1 MPNADVKEVRNIAI
15 LSHGAA
21 GKTSLADAILYTA
34 GAVDLLGNVDAGN
47 SVFMHEPEEVARKIT
62 ITAALGFAE
71 WKGVRINIIDT
82 PGYINFLEET
92 RGTLR
97 AVDGAALIISAIS
110 GVKAETEKIYKFAC
124 DYEIPRVAF
133 VSKLDKER
141 ADFFRAIGDMEKYFC
156 KNSLVLQLPIGHED
170 SFRGVIDLIKMKALF
185 FTDDNSGKMEEKEI
199 PGTMQQDASLY
210 RKKLVEQIAETDD
223 GLLEKYLDKGDLS
236 QEDLIAGL
244 KHGTIGGGLLP
255 VLCGSPVKNMGIQP
269 LLDMI
274 LMCLPSPAEHARSV
288 QIKGKDPK
296 TGNEILRKP
305 TPEEHLAA
313 MVFKTINDPF
323 AGKLSLVRVYS
334 GTLKSDS
341 SVYNSTKEVKEKVG
355 SLFHIQGKKQVATQT
370 LTAGQIGAIA
380 KLKET
385 LTGDTLCSEQ
395 HPIVLEFAK
404 YADPVMSYAVVPKT
418 RGDEDK
424 VSIGIHK
431 LLEEDP
437 TLKFTY
443 DEQTK
448 EMVLSGMG
456 QVHLEVTL
464 EKLKRKFGADV
475 TMKTP
480 KVPYR
485 ETIRAKAE
493 AQGKYKKQ
501 SGGHG
506 QYGDA
511 WLKIEPLPRGGGF
524 EFVDKIVGGVVPRQY
539 VPAVEKGVVEA
550 MHEGT
555 LAGYPIVDVRV
566 TLFDGSYHTV
576 DSSEMAFKVAASMGF
591 KKAMEAAKPVL
602 LEPIMSVEVVAPD
615 DTLGA
620 VIGDLNSRRGKVQ
633 GVVPQANGQSIKAL
647 VPMAEML
654 SYAPTLNSLTSGRG
668 MYTMEFFGY
677 EDVPSHLAQKITAER
692 AAQHQHQHQGN
703 HNQKE
708 K

>member
-21 GKTSLADAILYTA
+21 GKTSLADAIVFTA
-34 GAVDLLGNVDAGN
+34 GAVDLMGSVDAGN
-47 SVFMHEPEEVARKIT
+47 SVFMHEPEEISRKIT
-62 ITAALGFAE
+62 ITSALGFAD

-82 PGYINFLEET
+82 PGYINFLEEA

-97 AVDGAALIISAIS
+97 AVDGAVLIISAIS

-133 VSKLDKER
+133 ISKLDKER
-141 ADFFRAIGDMEKYFC
+141 ADFFRAVGDMEKYFC
-156 KNSLVLQLPIGHED
+156 KNSLVLQLPIGLEAN
-170 SFRGVIDLIKMKALF
+170 FTGVVDLIKMKALMF
-185 FTDDNSGKMEEKEI
+185 AQDGSGKFEEKDV
-199 PGTMQQDASLY
+199 PANMKDDAVAY

-223 GLLEKYLDKGDLS
+223 SLLEKYLDKGDLS
-236 QEDLIAGL
+236 QEDIIAGL

-269 LLDMI
+269 LLDMV
-274 LMCLPSPAEHARSV
+274 LMCLPSPAEHARVV
-288 QIKGKDPK
+288 QIKGIDPK
-296 TGNEILRKP
+296 TGNETVRKP
-305 TPEEHLAA
+305 AADEHLAA

-323 AGKLSLVRVYS
+323 AGKLSLVRVFS
-334 GTLKSDS
+334 GTLKADS
-341 SVYNSTKEVKEKVG
+341 SVYNASKQLKEKVG
-355 SLFHIQGKKQVATQT
+355 SLFHIQGKKQITTHA

-380 KLKET
+380 KMKET
-385 LTGDTLCSEQ
+385 LTGDTLCSES
-395 HPIVLEFAK
+395 HPIVMNFAK
-404 YADPVMSYAVVPKT
+404 FADPVMSYAIVPKT

-424 VSIGIHK
+424 VGTGIHK

-437 TLKFTY
+437 TLKFTF
-443 DEQTK
+443 DDQTK

-464 EKLKRKFGADV
+464 EKLKRKFGAEV

-480 KVPYR
+480 KVPYK
-485 ETIRAKAE
+485 ETIRAKAK

-511 WLKIEPLPRGGGF
+511 WIEIEPLRRGTGF

-539 VPAVEKGVVEA
+539 IPAVEKGVIEA
-550 MHEGT
+550 MHEGS
-555 LAGYPIVDVRV
+555 LAGYPMVDVRV

-591 KKAMEAAKPVL
+591 KKALEAAKPVL

-633 GVVPQANGQSIKAL
+633 GVVPQSGGQSIKAL
-647 VPMAEML
+647 VPMSEML
-654 SYAPTLNSLTSGRG
+654 SYVPMLNSLTSGRG
-668 MYTMEFFGY
+668 MYTMEFYGY
-677 EDVPSHLAQKITAER
+677 EDVPSHLAQKITQER
-692 AAQHQHQHQGN
+692 AAQHGHGHQ
-703 HNQKE
+703 NQKE

>member
-1 MPNADVKEVRNIAI
+1 MKNAEIKEIRNIAI

-21 GKTSLADAILYTA
+21 GKTSLADAMLFA
-34 GAVDLLGNVDAGN
+34 GGAMGVRGSVDNDT
-47 SVFMHEPEEVARKIT
+47 SVFMHEPEEISRKIT
-62 ITAALGFAE
+62 ITAALGFTD
-71 WKGVRINIIDT
+71 WKGVRFNIIDT

-92 RGTLR
+92 KGTLR
-97 AVDGAALIISAIS
+97 AVDGAVIIVSALS

-124 DYEIPRVAF
+124 DLEMPRIAF

-156 KNSLVLQLPIGHED
+156 KNALVLQLPIGLED

-185 FTDDNSGKMEEKEI
+185 FTKDDSGKVEEQEI
-199 PGTMQQDASLY
+199 PGTMQLDASTY
-210 RKKLVEQIAETDD
+210 RKKLVEQIAESDD
-223 GLLEKYLDKGDLS
+223 TLLEKYLDKGDLT

-244 KHGTIGGGLLP
+244 KHGTLGGGLLP
-255 VLCGSPVKNMGIQP
+255 VLCGSPVKNMGIQQ
-269 LLDMI
+269 
-274 LMCLPSPAEHARSV
+274 LMDAVISCLPSPVERAGIVA
-288 QIKGKDPK
+288 IKGKDPK
-296 TGNEILRKP
+296 TGSELLRKP
-305 TPEEHLAA
+305 TVEDPLAA
-313 MVFKTINDPF
+313 LVFKTVIDPF
-323 AGKLSLVRVYS
+323 AGKLSMVRVFS
-334 GTLKSDS
+334 GTLKADS
-341 SVYNSTKEVKEKVG
+341 TVYNAIKQTKEKIG
-355 SLFHIQGKKQVATQT
+355 TLFVIQGKKQVPVQA
-370 LTAGQIGAIA
+370 LAAGQIGAVA

-385 LTGDTLCSEQ
+385 LTGDTLCAES
-395 HPIVLEFAK
+395 HPIVLDFAQFV
-404 YADPVMSYAVVPKT
+404 DPVMSFAIEPKS

-424 VSIGIHK
+424 VSTGIHK
-431 LLEEDP
+431 LLDEDT
-437 TLKFTY
+437 TLRFAF

-448 EMVLSGMG
+448 EMILSGMG

-464 EKLKRKFGADV
+464 EKLKRKFGVDV

-480 KVPYR
+480 KVPYK
-485 ETIRAKAE
+485 ETIRSKAS

-511 WLKIEPLPRGGGF
+511 WLELEPLQRGSGF
-524 EFVDKIVGGVVPRQY
+524 EFVDKIVGGVIPRQY
-539 VPAVEKGVVEA
+539 IPAVEKGVTEA
-550 MHEGT
+550 MHEGA
-555 LAGYPIVDVRV
+555 LAGYPMVDVRV
-566 TLFDGSYHTV
+566 TLYDGSYHNV

-591 KKAMEAAKPVL
+591 KKAVEAARPVL
-602 LEPIMSVEVVAPD
+602 LEPIMSVEVVSPD

-647 VPMAEML
+647 VPMSEML

-677 EDVPSHLAQKITAER
+677 EDVPSHLAQKIVQEHASR
-692 AAQHQHQHQGN
+692 NHGNQHQ
-703 HNQKE
+703 KD

>member
-1 MPNADVKEVRNIAI
+1 MPNADVKEVRNVAI
-15 LSHGAA
+15 LSHGSA

-34 GAVDLLGNVDAGN
+34 GAVDLMGSVDAGN

-62 ITAALGFAE
+62 VTSSVGYAD

-82 PGYINFLEET
+82 PGYINFLEEA

-97 AVDGAALIISAIS
+97 AVDGAILIISAIS

-133 VSKLDKER
+133 ISKLDKER
-141 ADFFRAIGDMEKYFC
+141 ADFFRAVGDMEKYFC
-156 KNSLVLQLPIGHED
+156 KNALVLQLPIGLEAN
-170 SFRGVIDLIKMKALF
+170 FTGVVDLIKMKALMF
-185 FTDDNSGKMEEKEI
+185 AQDGSGKYEEKEI
-199 PGTMQQDASLY
+199 PANMKDDAAAY
-210 RKKLVEQIAETDD
+210 RKKLVEQIAETEDS
-223 GLLEKYLDKGDLS
+223 LLEKYLDKGDLP
-236 QEDLIAGL
+236 QEDIIAGL

-255 VLCGSPVKNMGIQP
+255 VLCGSPVKNMGVQP
-269 LLDMI
+269 LLDMV
-274 LMCLPSPAEHARSV
+274 LMCLPSPAEHARVV
-288 QIKGKDPK
+288 QIKGVDPK
-296 TGNEILRKP
+296 TGNETVRKP
-305 TPEEHLAA
+305 AADENLAA

-323 AGKLSLVRVYS
+323 AGKLSLVRVFS
-334 GTLKSDS
+334 GTLKADS
-341 SVYNSTKEVKEKVG
+341 SVYNASKQVKEKVG
-355 SLFHIQGKKQVATQT
+355 SLFHVQGKKQITTQV

-380 KLKET
+380 KMKET
-385 LTGDTLCSEQ
+385 LTGDTLCSES
-395 HPIVLEFAK
+395 HPIVMHFAK
-404 YADPVMSYAVVPKT
+404 FADPVISYAIIPKT

-424 VSIGIHK
+424 VGTGIHK

-437 TLKFTY
+437 TLKFAY

-464 EKLKRKFGADV
+464 EKLKRKFGAEV
-475 TMKTP
+475 TMKMP
-480 KVPYR
+480 KVPYK
-485 ETIRAKAE
+485 ETIRAKAK

-511 WLKIEPLPRGGGF
+511 WIEIEPLSRGAGF
-524 EFVDKIVGGVVPRQY
+524 EFVDKIVGGVIPRQY
-539 VPAVEKGVVEA
+539 VPAVEKGVIEA

-555 LAGYPIVDVRV
+555 LAGYPMVDVRV

-591 KKAMEAAKPVL
+591 KKALETAKPVL

-615 DTLGA
+615 DSLGT

-633 GVVPQANGQSIKAL
+633 GVVPQASGQSIKAL
-647 VPMAEML
+647 VPMSEML

-668 MYTMEFFGY
+668 MYTMEFSSY
-677 EDVPSHLAQKITAER
+677 EDVPSHLSQKITQER
-692 AAQHQHQHQGN
+692 AALHAHGH
-703 HNQKE
+703 HSQKE

>member
-21 GKTSLADAILYTA
+21 GKTSLADAMVFTA
-34 GAVDLLGNVDAGN
+34 GAVDLMGSVDAGN
-47 SVFMHEPEEVARKIT
+47 SVFMHEPEEISRKIT
-62 ITAALGFAE
+62 ITSALGFAD

-82 PGYINFLEET
+82 PGYINFLEEA

-97 AVDGAALIISAIS
+97 AVDGAVLIISAIS

-141 ADFFRAIGDMEKYFC
+141 ADFFRAVGDMEKYFC
-156 KNSLVLQLPIGHED
+156 KNSLVLQLPIGLEAN
-170 SFRGVIDLIKMKALF
+170 FTGVVDLIKMKALMF
-185 FTDDNSGKMEEKEI
+185 AQDGSGKFEEKDV
-199 PGTMQQDASLY
+199 PANMKDDAVAY
-210 RKKLVEQIAETDD
+210 RKKLVEQIAETEDS
-223 GLLEKYLDKGDLS
+223 LLEKYLDKGDLS
-236 QEDLIAGL
+236 QEDIIAGL

-269 LLDMI
+269 LLDMV
-274 LMCLPSPAEHARSV
+274 LMCLPSPAEHARVV
-288 QIKGKDPK
+288 QIKGIDPK
-296 TGNEILRKP
+296 TGNETVRKP
-305 TPEEHLAA
+305 AADEHLAA

-323 AGKLSLVRVYS
+323 AGKLSLVRVFS
-334 GTLKSDS
+334 GTLKADS
-341 SVYNSTKEVKEKVG
+341 SVYNASKQLKEKVG
-355 SLFHIQGKKQVATQT
+355 SLFHIQGKKQITTHA

-380 KLKET
+380 KMKET
-385 LTGDTLCSEQ
+385 LTGDTLCSES
-395 HPIVLEFAK
+395 HPIVMNFAK
-404 YADPVMSYAVVPKT
+404 FADPVMSYAIVPKT

-424 VSIGIHK
+424 VGTGIHK

-443 DEQTK
+443 DDQTK

-464 EKLKRKFGADV
+464 EKLKRKFGAEV

-480 KVPYR
+480 KVPYK
-485 ETIRAKAE
+485 ETIRAKAK

-511 WLKIEPLPRGGGF
+511 WIEIEPLRRGTGF

-539 VPAVEKGVVEA
+539 IPAVEKGVIEA
-550 MHEGT
+550 MHEGS
-555 LAGYPIVDVRV
+555 LAGYPMVDVRV

-591 KKAMEAAKPVL
+591 KKALEAAKPVL

-615 DTLGA
+615 DSLGA

-633 GVVPQANGQSIKAL
+633 GVVPQSGGQSIKAL
-647 VPMAEML
+647 VPMSEML
-654 SYAPTLNSLTSGRG
+654 SYVPMLNSLTSGRG
-668 MYTMEFFGY
+668 MYTMEFYGY
-677 EDVPSHLAQKITAER
+677 EDVPSHLAQKITQER
-692 AAQHQHQHQGN
+692 AAQHVHGHQ
-703 HNQKE
+703 NQKE

>member
-1 MPNADVKEVRNIAI
+1 MQNADVKEVRNIAV

-21 GKTSLADAILYTA
+21 GKTSLADAMLFTA
-34 GAVDLLGNVDAGN
+34 GAVDLMGSVDAGN
-47 SVFMHEPEEVARKIT
+47 SVFMHEPEEIARKIT
-62 ITAALGFAE
+62 ITSALGFAD

-97 AVDGAALIISAIS
+97 AVDGAVLIISAIS

-141 ADFFRAIGDMEKYFC
+141 ADFFRAVGDMEKYFC
-156 KNSLVLQLPIGHED
+156 KNSLVLQLPIGLED
-170 SFRGVIDLIKMKALF
+170 KFSGVVDLIKMKAQLF
-185 FTDDNSGKMEEKEI
+185 AQDGSGKIEEKDI
-199 PGTMQQDASLY
+199 PEGMRDAAATY

-223 GLLEKYLDKGDLS
+223 ALLEKYLDKGDLPE
-236 QEDLIAGL
+236 EDLIAGL

-274 LMCLPSPAEHARSV
+274 LKCLPSPAEHARIV
-288 QIKGKDPK
+288 RIKGVDPK
-296 TGNEILRKP
+296 TGNETTRKP
-305 TPEEHLAA
+305 ASDDHLAA
-313 MVFKTINDPF
+313 LVFKTINDPF

-334 GTLKSDS
+334 GTLKADS
-341 SVYNSTKEVKEKVG
+341 TVYNSSRQVKEKIG
-355 SLFHIQGKKQVATQT
+355 SLFHVQGKKQAAVKA
-370 LTAGQIGAIA
+370 LSAGQIGAVA

-385 LTGDTLCSEQ
+385 LTGDTLCDEG
-395 HPIVLEFAK
+395 HPVVMEFAK
-404 YADPVMSYAVVPKT
+404 FADPVMSYAVAPKT

-424 VSIGIHK
+424 VSTGIHK

-456 QVHLEVTL
+456 QVHLEITL
-464 EKLKRKFGADV
+464 EKLKRKFGAEV
-475 TMKTP
+475 TMQTP
-480 KVPYR
+480 KVPYK
-485 ETIRAKAE
+485 ETIRAKAK

-501 SGGHG
+501 TGGHG

-511 WLKIEPLPRGGGF
+511 WLELEPLPRGGGF
-524 EFVDKIVGGVVPRQY
+524 EFVDNIVGGVVPRQY
-539 VPAVEKGVVEA
+539 IPAVEKGVIEA
-550 MHEGT
+550 LHEGV
-555 LAGYPIVDVRV
+555 LAGYPVVDIRV
-566 TLFDGSYHTV
+566 SLYDGSYHSV
-576 DSSEMAFKVAASMGF
+576 DSSEMAFKVAASMAF
-591 KKAMEAAKPVL
+591 KKAVEAAKPVL
-602 LEPIMSVEVVAPD
+602 LEPIMNVEVVAPD

-633 GVVPQANGQSIKAL
+633 GVVPQANGQAIKAL
-647 VPMAEML
+647 VPMSEML

-668 MYTMEFFGY
+668 MYTMEFSGY
-677 EDVPSHLAQKITAER
+677 EDVPSHLAQKITQER
-692 AAQHQHQHQGN
+692 AAQHGHGN
-703 HNQKE
+703 HSQKE

>member
-21 GKTSLADAILYTA
+21 GKTSLADAIVFTA
-34 GAVDLLGNVDAGN
+34 GAVDLMGSVDAGN
-47 SVFMHEPEEVARKIT
+47 SVFMHEPEEISRKIT
-62 ITAALGFAE
+62 ITSALGFAD

-82 PGYINFLEET
+82 PGYINFLEEA

-97 AVDGAALIISAIS
+97 AVDGAVLIISAIS

-133 VSKLDKER
+133 ISKLDKER
-141 ADFFRAIGDMEKYFC
+141 ADFFRAVGDMEKYFC
-156 KNSLVLQLPIGHED
+156 KNSLVLQLPIGLEAN
-170 SFRGVIDLIKMKALF
+170 FTGVVDLIKMKALMF
-185 FTDDNSGKMEEKEI
+185 AQDGSGKFEEKDVPANMKDE
-199 PGTMQQDASLY
+199 AVAY
-210 RKKLVEQIAETDD
+210 RKKLVEQIAETEDS
-223 GLLEKYLDKGDLS
+223 LLEKYLDKGDLS
-236 QEDLIAGL
+236 QEDIIAGL

-269 LLDMI
+269 LLDMV
-274 LMCLPSPAEHARSV
+274 LMCLPSPAEHARVV
-288 QIKGKDPK
+288 QIKGIDPK
-296 TGNEILRKP
+296 TGNETVRKP
-305 TPEEHLAA
+305 AADEHLAA

-323 AGKLSLVRVYS
+323 AGKLSLVRVFS
-334 GTLKSDS
+334 GTLKADS
-341 SVYNSTKEVKEKVG
+341 SVYNASKQLKEKVG
-355 SLFHIQGKKQVATQT
+355 SLFHIQGKKQITTHA

-380 KLKET
+380 KMKET
-385 LTGDTLCSEQ
+385 LTGDTLCSES
-395 HPIVLEFAK
+395 HPIVMNFAK
-404 YADPVMSYAVVPKT
+404 FADPVMSYAIVPKT

-424 VSIGIHK
+424 VGTGIHK

-443 DEQTK
+443 DDQTK

-464 EKLKRKFGADV
+464 EKLKRKFGAEV

-480 KVPYR
+480 KVPYK
-485 ETIRAKAE
+485 ETIRAKAK

-511 WLKIEPLPRGGGF
+511 WIEIEPLRRGTGF

-539 VPAVEKGVVEA
+539 IPAVEKGVIEA
-550 MHEGT
+550 MHEGS
-555 LAGYPIVDVRV
+555 LAGYPMVDVRV

-591 KKAMEAAKPVL
+591 KKALEAAKPVL

-615 DTLGA
+615 DSLGA

-633 GVVPQANGQSIKAL
+633 GVVPQSGGQSIKAL
-647 VPMAEML
+647 VPMSEML
-654 SYAPTLNSLTSGRG
+654 SYVPMLNSLTSGRG
-668 MYTMEFFGY
+668 MYTMEFYGY
-677 EDVPSHLAQKITAER
+677 EDVPSHLAQKITQER
-692 AAQHQHQHQGN
+692 AAQHGHGHQ
-703 HNQKE
+703 NQKE

>member
-1 MPNADVKEVRNIAI
+1 MPNADIKEVRNIAI

-21 GKTSLADAILYTA
+21 GKTSLADAMVFTA
-34 GAVDLLGNVDAGN
+34 GAVDLLGSVDAGN
-47 SVFMHEPEEVARKIT
+47 SVFMHEPEEISRKIT
-62 ITAALGFAE
+62 ITSALGFAD

-82 PGYINFLEET
+82 PGYINFLEEA

-97 AVDGAALIISAIS
+97 AVDGAVLIISAIS

-124 DYEIPRVAF
+124 EYEIPRVAF
-133 VSKLDKER
+133 ISKLDKER
-141 ADFFRAIGDMEKYFC
+141 ADFFRAVGDMEKYFC
-156 KNSLVLQLPIGHED
+156 KNSLVLQLPIGLEAN
-170 SFRGVIDLIKMKALF
+170 FTGVVDLIKMKALMF
-185 FTDDNSGKMEEKEI
+185 AQDGSGKFEEKEV
-199 PGTMQQDASLY
+199 PANMRDDAVAY
-210 RKKLVEQIAETDD
+210 RKKLVEQIAETED

-236 QEDLIAGL
+236 QEDIIAGL

-269 LLDMI
+269 LLDMV
-274 LMCLPSPAEHARSV
+274 LMCLPSPAEHARVV
-288 QIKGKDPK
+288 QIKGIDPK
-296 TGNEILRKP
+296 TGSETVRKP
-305 TPEEHLAA
+305 AADENLAA

-323 AGKLSLVRVYS
+323 AGKLSLVRVFS
-334 GTLKSDS
+334 GTLKADS
-341 SVYNSTKEVKEKVG
+341 SVYNSSKQLKEKVG
-355 SLFHIQGKKQVATQT
+355 SLFHLQGKKQITTHT

-380 KLKET
+380 KMKET
-385 LTGDTLCSEQ
+385 LTGDTLCSEI
-395 HPIVLEFAK
+395 HPLVMNFTK
-404 YADPVMSYAVVPKT
+404 FADPVMSYAIVPKT

-424 VSIGIHK
+424 VGTGIHK

-443 DEQTK
+443 DDQTK

-464 EKLKRKFGADV
+464 EKLKRKFGAEV

-480 KVPYR
+480 KVPYK
-485 ETIRAKAE
+485 ETIRAKAK

-511 WLKIEPLPRGGGF
+511 WIEIEPLRRGTGF

-539 VPAVEKGVVEA
+539 IPAVEKGVIEA
-550 MHEGT
+550 MHEGS

-566 TLFDGSYHTV
+566 TLYDGSYHTV

-591 KKAMEAAKPVL
+591 KKALETAKPVL

-615 DTLGA
+615 DSLGA

-633 GVVPQANGQSIKAL
+633 GVVPQSGGQSIKAL
-647 VPMAEML
+647 VPMSEML
-654 SYAPTLNSLTSGRG
+654 SYVPMLNSLTSGRG
-668 MYTMEFFGY
+668 MYTMEFYGY
-677 EDVPSHLAQKITAER
+677 EDVPSHLAQKITQER
-692 AAQHQHQHQGN
+692 AAQHGHGHQN
-703 HNQKE
+703 LKE

>member
-21 GKTSLADAILYTA
+21 GKTSLADAMVYTA
-34 GAVDLLGNVDAGN
+34 GAVDPMGSVDGGN
-47 SVFMHEPEEVARKIT
+47 SVFMHEPEEISRKIT
-62 ITAALGFAE
+62 ITSALGFAD

-97 AVDGAALIISAIS
+97 AVDGAVLIISAIS

-133 VSKLDKER
+133 VSKLDRER

-156 KNSLVLQLPIGHED
+156 KNSLVLQLPIGLEAN
-170 SFRGVIDLIKMKALF
+170 FTGVVDLIKMKALMF
-185 FTDDNSGKMEEKEI
+185 AQDGSGKIEEKAVPANMEQEAA
-199 PGTMQQDASLY
+199 TF

-223 GLLEKYLDKGDLS
+223 RLLEKYLDKGDLS
-236 QEDLIAGL
+236 QEDIIAGL

-274 LMCLPSPAEHARSV
+274 LMCLPSPAEHARAV
-288 QIKGKDPK
+288 QIKGVDPK
-296 TGNEILRKP
+296 TGNEITRKP
-305 TPEEHLAA
+305 AADEPLAA
-313 MVFKTINDPF
+313 LVYKTINDPF

-334 GTLKSDS
+334 GTLKADS
-341 SVYNSTKEVKEKVG
+341 SVYNSSKQVKEKVG
-355 SLFHIQGKKQVATQT
+355 SLFHVQGKKQIAIQA
-370 LTAGQIGAIA
+370 LTAGQIGAVG

-385 LTGDTLCSEQ
+385 LTGDTLCSESQ
-395 HPIVLEFAK
+395 PIVMTFAK
-404 YADPVMSYAVVPKT
+404 FADPVISYAIVPKT

-424 VSIGIHK
+424 VGTGIHK

-437 TLKFTY
+437 TLKFAF
-443 DEQTK
+443 DDQTR

-456 QVHLEVTL
+456 QVHLEVTI
-464 EKLKRKFGADV
+464 EKLKRKFGAEV

-480 KVPYR
+480 KVPYK
-485 ETIRAKAE
+485 ETIRAKSR

-511 WLKIEPLPRGGGF
+511 WLEIEPLPRGTGF
-524 EFVDKIVGGVVPRQY
+524 EFVDAVVGGVIPRQY
-539 VPAVEKGVVEA
+539 IPAVEKGVVEA
-550 MHEGT
+550 MHEGA
-555 LAGYPIVDVRV
+555 LAGYPMVDVRV
-566 TLFDGSYHTV
+566 TVTDGSYHTV

-591 KKAMEAAKPVL
+591 KKAMETAKPVL

-633 GVVPQANGQSIKAL
+633 GVVPQAGGQSIKAL

-654 SYAPTLNSLTSGRG
+654 SYAPGLNSLTSGRG
-668 MYTMEFFGY
+668 MYTMEFSGY
-677 EDVPSHLAQKITAER
+677 EDVPSHLMQKITQER
-692 AAQHQHQHQGN
+692 AAQQAR

>member
-21 GKTSLADAILYTA
+21 GKTSLADAILFTA
-34 GAVDLLGNVDAGN
+34 GAVDLMGSVDAGN
-47 SVFMHEPEEVARKIT
+47 SVFMHEPEEIARKIT
-62 ITAALGFAE
+62 ITSAPGFAD

-82 PGYINFLEET
+82 PGYINFLEEVK
-92 RGTLR
+92 GTLR
-97 AVDGAALIISAIS
+97 AVDGAVLIISAIS

-133 VSKLDKER
+133 ISKLDKER
-141 ADFFRAIGDMEKYFC
+141 ADFFRAVGDMEKYFC
-156 KNSLVLQLPIGHED
+156 KNSLVLQLPIGLEAN
-170 SFRGVIDLIKMKALF
+170 FTGVVDLIKMKALMF
-185 FTDDNSGKMEEKEI
+185 AQDGSGKFEEKDVPANMKDE
-199 PGTMQQDASLY
+199 AVAY
-210 RKKLVEQIAETDD
+210 RKKLVEQIAETEDS
-223 GLLEKYLDKGDLS
+223 LLEKYLDKGDLS
-236 QEDLIAGL
+236 QEDIIAGL

-269 LLDMI
+269 LLDMV
-274 LMCLPSPAEHARSV
+274 LMCLPSPVEHARVV
-288 QIKGKDPK
+288 QIKGIDPK
-296 TGNEILRKP
+296 TGNETIRKP
-305 TPEEHLAA
+305 SADENLAA

-323 AGKLSLVRVYS
+323 AGKLSLVRVFS
-334 GTLKSDS
+334 GTLKADS
-341 SVYNSTKEVKEKVG
+341 SVYNASKQLKEKVG
-355 SLFHIQGKKQVATQT
+355 SLFHIQGKKQITTPA

-380 KLKET
+380 KMKET
-385 LTGDTLCSEQ
+385 LTGDTLCSES
-395 HPIVLEFAK
+395 HPIVLNFTK
-404 YADPVMSYAVVPKT
+404 FSDPVISYAIVPKS

-424 VSIGIHK
+424 VSTGVHK

-443 DEQTK
+443 DDQTK

-464 EKLKRKFGADV
+464 EKLKRKFGAEV

-480 KVPYR
+480 KVPYK
-485 ETIRAKAE
+485 ETIRAKAK

-511 WLKIEPLPRGGGF
+511 WIEIEPLPRGTGF
-524 EFVDKIVGGVVPRQY
+524 EFVDKIVGGVIPRQY
-539 VPAVEKGVVEA
+539 IPAVEKGVIEA
-550 MHEGT
+550 MHEGA
-555 LAGYPIVDVRV
+555 LAGYPMVDVRV

-591 KKAMEAAKPVL
+591 KKALEAAKPVL

-615 DTLGA
+615 DSLGA
-620 VIGDLNSRRGKVQ
+620 VIGELNSRRGKVQ
-633 GVVPQANGQSIKAL
+633 GVVPQAGGQSIKAL
-647 VPMAEML
+647 VPMSEML
-654 SYAPTLNSLTSGRG
+654 SYAPSLNSLTSGRG
-668 MYTMEFFGY
+668 MYTMEFYGF
-677 EDVPSHLAQKITAER
+677 EDVPSHLAQKITQER
-692 AAQHQHQHQGN
+692 AAQHEHGHQ
-703 HNQKE
+703 NQKE